1 MPVISIGSTVRSLIR
16 PGRLH
21 GRTWY
26 VLFRNNKVCALNPL
40 TYRRRY
46 VTQNPKHSLLKTTNK
61 TRKSQTERPIRDRS
75 PQPRHSLRPHSA
87 HPRDPLVVGHLAMI

>member
-26 VLFRNNKVCALNPL
+26 VLFRNNKLCALNPL

-46 VTQNPKHSLLKTTNK
+46 VTQNPKHSPPKTTNK
-61 TRKSQTERPIRDRS
+61 TRKSQTEQPIRGQS
-75 PQPRHSLRPHSA
+75 PQPRHSPSPYSA
-87 HPRDPLVVGHLAMI
+87 HPRDSLVVGHLA